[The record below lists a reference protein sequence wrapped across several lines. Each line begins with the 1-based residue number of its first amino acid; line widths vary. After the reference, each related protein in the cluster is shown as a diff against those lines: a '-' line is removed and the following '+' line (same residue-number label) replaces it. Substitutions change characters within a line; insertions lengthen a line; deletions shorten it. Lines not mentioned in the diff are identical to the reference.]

1 MVFTTTFA
9 KTSNIE
15 AANKELISQVIN
27 YLSELAG
34 ETPDLESDVL
44 YTGLNNLYPH
54 LLIDYVSISK
64 GISGNTVYTFSFKI
78 ISYKHIITSFYF
90 SFLTFITF
98 NCPELLS
105 VCGCC
110 KIMII
115 NWTRKAKTGNNNS
128 TIIYSADLRND
139 CRVIVYSDLLFK

>member
-44 YTGLNNLYPH
+44 YTELNNLWPW
-54 LLIDYVSISK
+54 LLLDYVSISED
-64 GISGNTVYTFSFKI
+64 ISGNAVYTFSFQI
-78 ISYKHIITSFYF
+78 ISYGGLSKEAQPELKDLISKDLHKYF
-90 SFLTFITF
+90 SSWDDQNENGGIFKIIHIEGTETFIVTY
-98 NCPELLS
+98 
-105 VCGCC
+105 
-110 KIMII
+110 
-115 NWTRKAKTGNNNS
+115 
-128 TIIYSADLRND
+128 TI
-139 CRVIVYSDLLFK
+139 

>member
-44 YTGLNNLYPH
+44 YTGLNNLWPW
-54 LLIDYVSISK
+54 LLLDYVSISRD
-64 GISGNTVYTFSFKI
+64 ISGNTLYTFSFQIMSYGSLSSKEAQLELKDLIIKDLHKYFSSWDDQNENGGTFKI
-78 ISYKHIITSFYF
+78 IPLEGTA
-90 SFLTFITF
+90 TFIVTY
-98 NCPELLS
+98 
-105 VCGCC
+105 
-110 KIMII
+110 
-115 NWTRKAKTGNNNS
+115 
-128 TIIYSADLRND
+128 TI
-139 CRVIVYSDLLFK
+139 